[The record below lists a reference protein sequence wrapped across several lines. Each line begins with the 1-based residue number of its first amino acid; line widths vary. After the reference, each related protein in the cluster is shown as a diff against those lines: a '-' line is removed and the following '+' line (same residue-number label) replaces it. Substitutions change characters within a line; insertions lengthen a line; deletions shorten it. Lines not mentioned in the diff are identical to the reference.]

1 MGGKVREEVVAE
13 AGERAKR
20 GKSRDERRAWGRRGA
35 SASLVSA
42 NTVWSLTMV

>member
-1 MGGKVREEVVAE
+1 MAEVVAE
-13 AGERAKR
+13 AGERAKGGSLGMR
-20 GKSRDERRAWGRRGA
+20 GELGEEGA